1 MGDFILQ
8 KVSILHIKPKFPLR
22 INRPLSTMMEI
33 LTKTASAAT
42 DCRLSSIFLIF
53 LFSFPFLISLLFPH
67 ITPHLSHSASFS
79 YISPPPYVHTL
90 FYFFILTY
98 LPPSIIPLSFLL
110 PSLNPSHFLRH
121 SNSPSSA
128 LLQPP
133 TLASL
138 HPPSLALASA
148 SHCLFSLPTFPP

>member
-79 YISPPPYVHTL
+79 YLSPPPYVHTL
-90 FYFFILTY
+90 FYIFYSSISSSLYYPSLLSPPFFDSLT
-98 LPPSIIPLSFLL
+98 LPPSL
-110 PSLNPSHFLRH
+110 
-121 SNSPSSA
+121 
-128 LLQPP
+128 
-133 TLASL
+133 
-138 HPPSLALASA
+138 
-148 SHCLFSLPTFPP
+148 